1 MSINDRG
8 IPAMDRIATTDPTI
22 GATRGL
28 QIDPTRAVMNYGQN
42 VRTPDMM
49 SVTEATAPKS
59 PLLDPN
65 RFSFTNYGIMSG
77 MQPEVL
83 SKMIAMQEIYGRPVG
98 VTSGFRTLEKNKAVD
113 GADASQHLVGG
124 AVDLMGALRNPTD
137 TAALINAG
145 LQAGFTGRGAYMQ
158 PGSVHLDIGPPRAWG
173 PDYSSASI
181 GSLPKAVQDA
191 LNQRV
196 QAAAPAPVQ
205 KTAYDGSFSGFGL
218 PEVPSSNIGNLIA
231 GTQPMSYGVPASE
244 TSAFYGSMPSQYALE
259 NVASPSELASYMK
272 SQSFNTG
279 PRAETITQSTPTEI
293 GKRINNL
300 KAMASNPNLTAAQK
314 AKLTSEVSALEAMG
328 GIAFSPTSDV
338 RPVPEGFVVDPK
350 TGVVSK
356 SPGYNV
362 VAGPYAEVP
371 SPIGIFENMSF
382 AMPSKISLATQ
393 KTIPNPSYRQVP
405 MDMQASLISSGA
417 NSVSPVLTQGP
428 QSITPPGLNA
438 PKNAV
443 PSPSYVAQGNFAPD
457 YYSSPAAPV
466 QVAGSPSYAPQGN
479 FAPDYY
485 SAPYVAGVAP
495 PVQVAQDPVP
505 APAPAPVTQIAK
517 APQVTQNIVA
527 NKMADAFR
535 YRDDRDVGANRER
548 NTTRKLLGLGYTQE
562 QIAAMTPEEIREI
575 IRGNTPPTATTPA
588 ATAPV
593 VAANGGRI
601 YKRDGGGNGGGT
613 SRQSGDEES
622 GGRSG
627 KKTDNTPYE
636 PISLPPMPQYQPYT
650 LPQYT
655 MPSASPLVANFMGS
669 LSQPIPPVQMPQYQS
684 MVSPLQNVAPSF
696 ANPAM
701 GTSSSGPSSGAGFG
715 FGVNAM
721 RYNPM
726 LMDERPD
733 YALTTNDSISN
744 ALRLMRG

>member
-1 MSINDRG
+1 
-8 IPAMDRIATTDPTI
+8 
-22 GATRGL
+22 
-28 QIDPTRAVMNYGQN
+28 
-42 VRTPDMM
+42 
-49 SVTEATAPKS
+49 
-59 PLLDPN
+59 
-65 RFSFTNYGIMSG
+65 
-77 MQPEVL
+77 MQ
-83 SKMIAMQEIYGRPVG
+83 
-98 VTSGFRTLEKNKAVD
+98 
-113 GADASQHLVGG
+113 
-124 AVDLMGALRNPTD
+124 
-137 TAALINAG
+137 
-145 LQAGFTGRGAYMQ
+145 
-158 PGSVHLDIGPPRAWG
+158 
-173 PDYSSASI
+173 
-181 GSLPKAVQDA
+181 
-191 LNQRV
+191 
-196 QAAAPAPVQ
+196 
-205 KTAYDGSFSGFGL
+205 
-218 PEVPSSNIGNLIA
+218 
-231 GTQPMSYGVPASE
+231 
-244 TSAFYGSMPSQYALE
+244 
-259 NVASPSELASYMK
+259 
-272 SQSFNTG
+272 
-279 PRAETITQSTPTEI
+279 
-293 GKRINNL
+293 
-300 KAMASNPNLTAAQK
+300 
-314 AKLTSEVSALEAMG
+314 
-328 GIAFSPTSDV
+328 
-338 RPVPEGFVVDPK
+338 
-350 TGVVSK
+350 
-356 SPGYNV
+356 
-362 VAGPYAEVP
+362 
-371 SPIGIFENMSF
+371 
-382 AMPSKISLATQ
+382 
-393 KTIPNPSYRQVP
+393 
-405 MDMQASLISSGA
+405 
-417 NSVSPVLTQGP
+417 
-428 QSITPPGLNA
+428 
-438 PKNAV
+438 
-443 PSPSYVAQGNFAPD
+443 
-457 YYSSPAAPV
+457 
-466 QVAGSPSYAPQGN
+466 
-479 FAPDYY
+479 
-485 SAPYVAGVAP
+485 

-684 MVSPLQNVAPSF
+684 MVSPLQNTQASF

-701 GTSSSGPSSGAGFG
+701 GNASSVSTPGAG